1 MATIQAFDPAAETAR
16 YLATLSP
23 EVHAKATAYTQGGH
37 WLLLWGTLVAVVV
50 AWLVIR
56 SGVLV
61 KIRAGVER
69 DKSRPWLAAL
79 AVLPVAVVLE
89 ELLSLPWSIYA
100 DWFREKSYGLTSQ
113 PLGGWLGE
121 WAIGAALGVVVSVI
135 VLSVIYW
142 LLRRAPK
149 TWWIWASG
157 VSAGALVLVLIL
169 APIFLLPLFNS
180 YTPAPDGPVRDA
192 IVEMAK
198 ANGVPSEKIFVYD
211 GSKQSNRYTANV
223 TGLFG
228 SAQINMSDTMF
239 KAGADMS
246 EIRAV
251 VGHEMGHYARG
262 HILSRLAA
270 TTLLLVIGF
279 WAVDRLFPLAA
290 RLLGARDVR
299 NIADPAGLPVLMAV
313 LSVLGLLATP
323 AFNSITRLS
332 EADADNYSLQV
343 AGEPDGLAKALVQ
356 TVEYRAATPGR
367 LEEILFYSHPS
378 VSWRIRNAM
387 DWKAAN
393 LERAPVL
400 IDMAPDSLPTTQA
413 PPPAE
418 PVMPAADPALQKQ
431 GG

>member
-37 WLLLWGTLVAVVV
+37 WVLLWGTLVAVAA

-56 SGVLV
+56 SGLLV

-89 ELLSLPWSIYA
+89 ELLGLPWSIYA

-121 WAIGAALGVVVSVI
+121 WAIGAALGVVVSSI
-135 VLSVIYW
+135 VLSIIYW

-157 VSAGALVLVLIL
+157 VSAGALVLVLVL

-180 YTPAPDGPVRDA
+180 YTPAPDGPVRAA

-279 WAVDRLFPLAA
+279 WAVDGLFPLAA
-290 RLLGARDVR
+290 RLLGARDVKG
-299 NIADPAGLPVLMAV
+299 ISDPAGLPVLMAV

-343 AGEPDGLAKALVQ
+343 AGEPDGLAKALIQ

-393 LERAPVL
+393 LERPPVP
-400 IDMAPDSLPTTQA
+400 IDMAPGA
-413 PPPAE
+413 P
-418 PVMPAADPALQKQ
+418 AD
-431 GG
+431 

>member
-16 YLATLSP
+16 YLATLPP

-37 WLLLWGTLVAVVV
+37 WLLLWGTLVALVV
-50 AWLVIR
+50 AWLVVR

-61 KIRAGVER
+61 KLRTGVER
-69 DKSRPWLAAL
+69 SGPRPWLAAL
-79 AVLPVAVVLE
+79 AVLPVALVLE

-100 DWFREKSYGLTSQ
+100 DWHREKAYGLTSQ

-121 WAIGAALGVVVSVI
+121 WAIGAALGVVVSVL

-142 LLRRAPK
+142 LLRRAPR
-149 TWWIWASG
+149 TWWLWAGG
-157 VSAGALVLVLIL
+157 VSTMTLILVLVL

-180 YTPAPDGPVRDA
+180 YTPAPAGPVRDA

-239 KAGADMS
+239 KAGADMA

-262 HILSRLAA
+262 HVLSRLAA
-270 TTLLLVIGF
+270 TAVLLIIGF

-290 RLLGARDVR
+290 RLLGARGVR
-299 NIADPAGLPVLMAV
+299 DIADPAGLPVLMAV
-313 LSVLGLLATP
+313 LSVLGLAATP
-323 AFNSITRLS
+323 AFNAITRLS

-343 AGEPDGLAKALVQ
+343 AGEPDGLAKALIQ

-367 LEEILFYSHPS
+367 LEEALFYTHPS

-387 DWKAAN
+387 NWKAAR
-393 LERAPVL
+393 LS
-400 IDMAPDSLPTTQA
+400 DA
-413 PPPAE
+413 PPPPPE
-418 PVMPAADPALQKQ
+418 
-431 GG
+431 

>member
-37 WLLLWGTLVAVVV
+37 WLLLWSTVVALAV
-50 AWLVIR
+50 AWLVVR

-61 KIRAGVER
+61 KIRGGVEGGR
-69 DKSRPWLAAL
+69 SRPWLAAL
-79 AVLPVAVVLE
+79 AVLPVALFFE
-89 ELLSLPWSIYA
+89 ELLGLPWSIYA
-100 DWFREKSYGLTSQ
+100 DWYRETSYGLTSQ
-113 PLGGWLGE
+113 PLAGWLGE
-121 WAIGAALGVVVSVI
+121 WAVGAVLGLVVSVI
-135 VLSVIYW
+135 LLSIIYW

-157 VSAGALVLVLIL
+157 VSAGALVLVLVL

-192 IVEMAK
+192 IVEMAR

-228 SAQINMSDTMF
+228 SAQINISDTMF

-262 HILSRLAA
+262 HVLSRLAA
-270 TTLLLVIGF
+270 TALLLVIGF

-290 RLLGARDVR
+290 RLLGAKGVTG
-299 NIADPAGLPVLMAV
+299 IADPAGLPVLMAV

-356 TVEYRAATPGR
+356 TVEYRAATPGQ
-367 LEEILFYSHPS
+367 LEEIVFYSHPS

-387 DWKAAN
+387 NWKAA
-393 LERAPVL
+393 RISATPAP
-400 IDMAPDSLPTTQA
+400 AS
-413 PPPAE
+413 
-418 PVMPAADPALQKQ
+418 

>member
-1 MATIQAFDPAAETAR
+1 MAIIQAFDPAAETAR
-16 YLATLSP
+16 YLATLPP
-23 EVHAKATAYTQGGH
+23 EVHARATAYTQGGH
-37 WLLLWGTLVAVVV
+37 WLLLWGTLVAIAV

-61 KIRAGVER
+61 RLRDGVER
-69 DKSRPWLAAL
+69 TRPRPWIAAL
-79 AVLPVAVVLE
+79 AVLPVALLLE

-121 WAIGAALGVVVSVI
+121 WAVGAGLGVVVSGI

-149 TWWIWASG
+149 TWWIWSG
-157 VSAGALVLVLIL
+157 GVATVTMVLVLVL

-180 YTPAPDGPVRDA
+180 YTPAPAGPVRDA
-192 IVEMAK
+192 IVEMAN
-198 ANGVPSEKIFVYD
+198 ANNVPSDKIFIYD

-228 SAQINMSDTMF
+228 SAQINISDTML

-262 HILSRLAA
+262 HVLSRLAA
-270 TTLLLVIGF
+270 MAVLLVIGF
-279 WAVDRLFPLAA
+279 WAADRLFPLAA
-290 RLLGARDVR
+290 KLLGARDVKG
-299 NIADPAGLPVLMAV
+299 IADPAGLPVLMAV

-323 AFNSITRLS
+323 AFNSITRLA
-332 EADADNYSLQV
+332 EADADNYALQV
-343 AGEPDGLAKALVQ
+343 AGEPDGLARALVQ
-356 TVEYRAATPGR
+356 TVEYRAATPEG
-367 LEEILFYSHPS
+367 LEEVLFYSHPS

-387 DWKAAN
+387 NWKAA
-393 LERAPVL
+393 RIA
-400 IDMAPDSLPTTQA
+400 A
-413 PPPAE
+413 PPAPAS
-418 PVMPAADPALQKQ
+418 D
-431 GG
+431 G

>member
-1 MATIQAFDPAAETAR
+1 MAATQAFDPAAETAR

-37 WLLLWGTLVAVVV
+37 WLLLWGTLIAVAV

-61 KIRAGVER
+61 KIRAGVEG
-69 DKSRPWLAAL
+69 KKPRPWLAAL
-79 AVLPVAVVLE
+79 AVFPVALVLE
-89 ELLSLPWSIYA
+89 ELLNLPWSIYA

-113 PLGGWLGE
+113 PLQGWLGE

-135 VLSVIYW
+135 LLSIIYW

-157 VSAGALVLVLIL
+157 VSAAALVLVLVL

-180 YTPAPDGPVRDA
+180 YTPAPAGPVRDA
-192 IVEMAK
+192 IVEMAR

-262 HILSRLAA
+262 HVLSRLAA
-270 TTLLLVIGF
+270 TILLLVIGF

-290 RLLGARDVR
+290 RLLGARDVKS
-299 NIADPAGLPVLMAV
+299 IADPAGLPVLMAV

-356 TVEYRAATPGR
+356 TVEYRAATPGQ

-387 DWKAAN
+387 EWKAAN
-393 LERAPVL
+393 PSAAAP
-400 IDMAPDSLPTTQA
+400 
-413 PPPAE
+413 
-418 PVMPAADPALQKQ
+418 
-431 GG
+431 

>member
-1 MATIQAFDPAAETAR
+1 MAAIQAFDPAAETAR
-16 YLATLSP
+16 YLATLPP

-37 WLLLWGTLVAVVV
+37 WLLLWGTLVALVV

-61 KIRAGVER
+61 KIRDGVEGGR
-69 DKSRPWLAAL
+69 SRPWLAAL
-79 AVLPVAVVLE
+79 AVLPVALLLE
-89 ELLSLPWSIYA
+89 ELLSLPWAIYA
-100 DWFREKSYGLTSQ
+100 DWFRETSYGLTSQ

-121 WAIGAALGVVVSVI
+121 WAVGAGLGLVVSVI
-135 VLSVIYW
+135 LLSVIYW
-142 LLRRAPK
+142 LLRRAPR

-157 VSAGALVLVLIL
+157 VSAGALVLVLVL
-169 APIFLLPLFNS
+169 APIFILPLFNS
-180 YTPAPDGPVRDA
+180 YTPAPAGPVRDA

-211 GSKQSNRYTANV
+211 GSRQSNRYTANV

-228 SAQINMSDTMF
+228 SAQINISDTMF

-262 HILSRLAA
+262 HVLSRLAA
-270 TTLLLVIGF
+270 TALLLVIGF
-279 WAVDRLFPLAA
+279 WLVDRLFPLAA
-290 RLLGARDVR
+290 RLLGAKGVKG
-299 NIADPAGLPVLMAV
+299 IADPAGLPVLMAV
-313 LSVLGLLATP
+313 LSVLGLLAAP

-343 AGEPDGLAKALVQ
+343 AEEPDGLAKALVQ

-367 LEEILFYSHPS
+367 LEEVLFYSHPS
-378 VSWRIRNAM
+378 VSWRIQNAM
-387 DWKAAN
+387 NWKAA
-393 LERAPVL
+393 RISAPQTPAPV
-400 IDMAPDSLPTTQA
+400 P
-413 PPPAE
+413 
-418 PVMPAADPALQKQ
+418 